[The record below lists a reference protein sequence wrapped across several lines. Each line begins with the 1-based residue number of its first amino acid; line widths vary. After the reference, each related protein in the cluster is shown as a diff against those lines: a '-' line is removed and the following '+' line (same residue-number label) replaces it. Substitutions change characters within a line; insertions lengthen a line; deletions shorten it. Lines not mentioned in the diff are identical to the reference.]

1 MSENNKTY
9 IGDGVYAEVERG
21 MVKLTTSDGIRTTN
35 EVFLEPEVWNR
46 LQTWFTANVREHP
59 HPLVGFTSR

>member
-21 MVKLTTSDGIRTTN
+21 MVKLTTSDWIRTTN
-35 EVFLEPEVWNR
+35 EVFLDPEVWNR
-46 LQTWFTANVREHP
+46 LQAWFAANVREHP
-59 HPLVGFTSR
+59 HPLVGFAPR